1 MLLED
6 YTFSIGSEKIKIQE
20 VNGVFKAKNIR
31 YAKSERY
38 QLPIPV
44 SITETLADIPVLTPV
59 CPQHQS
65 AMLERLIEPTHV
77 EDFLVEESP
86 QYLSITFPK
95 DILPDEK
102 LSVIVWIHGGSYEIG
117 CGSLPTS
124 DPSVWVKEQRII
136 VVSVSYR
143 LGLFGFL
150 GGYDERPANL
160 GLFDIIE
167 ALKWIRTNISAFGG
181 NPENIT
187 LLGQSSGGD
196 AVTHLMIAEGAEGL
210 FKRAII
216 QSAPLGLRE
225 KRQKMSEEFSL
236 KTSLIKDDSDFM
248 KMVDEYS
255 KFRPSLLKYGL
266 KAAMP
271 FGLQYGFP
279 PMAPEN
285 KIRKLWK
292 DHAAKYDV
300 LIGLND
306 EETAFYLRT
315 SGALQK
321 YTEKGFGKKILD
333 KTIRL
338 TTEKIYGKPAA
349 EFASSFAKAGGN
361 VYLFRIFSKLES
373 NKIGAAHCLDL
384 PLLFGNEETWKHA
397 ELLKGIPWAEIDK
410 VGKKIRAIW
419 AEFAKNGSVS
429 ENSDKP
435 EVLKISQI
443 RDK

>member
-321 YTEKGFGKKILD
+321 YTEKGFGKKYWI
-333 KTIRL
+333 KQ
-338 TTEKIYGKPAA
+338 Y
-349 EFASSFAKAGGN
+349 
-361 VYLFRIFSKLES
+361 V
-373 NKIGAAHCLDL
+373 
-384 PLLFGNEETWKHA
+384 
-397 ELLKGIPWAEIDK
+397 
-410 VGKKIRAIW
+410 
-419 AEFAKNGSVS
+419 
-429 ENSDKP
+429 
-435 EVLKISQI
+435 
-443 RDK
+443 

>member
-1 MLLED
+1 MFLKD

-44 SITETLADIPVLTPV
+44 SITEALADIPVLTPV
-59 CPQHQS
+59 CPQYQS
-65 AMLERLIEPTHV
+65 SMLERLIEPTHV

-167 ALKWIRTNISAFGG
+167 ALKWIRTNISAFGA

-248 KMVDEYS
+248 KMVDEY
-255 KFRPSLLKYGL
+255 
-266 KAAMP
+266 
-271 FGLQYGFP
+271 
-279 PMAPEN
+279 
-285 KIRKLWK
+285 
-292 DHAAKYDV
+292 
-300 LIGLND
+300 
-306 EETAFYLRT
+306 
-315 SGALQK
+315 
-321 YTEKGFGKKILD
+321 
-333 KTIRL
+333 
-338 TTEKIYGKPAA
+338 
-349 EFASSFAKAGGN
+349 
-361 VYLFRIFSKLES
+361 
-373 NKIGAAHCLDL
+373 
-384 PLLFGNEETWKHA
+384 
-397 ELLKGIPWAEIDK
+397 
-410 VGKKIRAIW
+410 
-419 AEFAKNGSVS
+419 
-429 ENSDKP
+429 
-435 EVLKISQI
+435 
-443 RDK
+443 